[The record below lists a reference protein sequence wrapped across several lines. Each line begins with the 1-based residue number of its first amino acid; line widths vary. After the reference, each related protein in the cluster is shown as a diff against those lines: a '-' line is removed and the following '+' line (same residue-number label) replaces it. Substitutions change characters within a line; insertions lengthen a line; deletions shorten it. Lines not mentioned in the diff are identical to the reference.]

1 MIFMAG
7 IHGAG
12 KTTIGKK
19 LEEKWNIRC
28 VAASAL
34 IEAASDQ
41 VMPGNKVINSI
52 EENQE
57 FLLREVS
64 KLRNYGGQFI
74 LEGHFCLINGM
85 CEIES
90 ISLDVFEKLNPEMIV
105 IISAHPE
112 SIARRNKDKGLLLSN
127 VEFVDRFQRAEIG
140 YGEEVGRYLGVPCH
154 IVENDEKNQDALLK
168 EDLWRLSSYR

>member
-7 IHGAG
+7 IHGVG
-12 KTTIGKK
+12 KTTIGRM

-28 VAASAL
+28 VTASVL
-34 IEAASDQ
+34 IETASDQ

-64 KLRNYGGQFI
+64 KLRNCGGQFI
-74 LEGHFCLINGM
+74 LAGHFCLINGM
-85 CEIES
+85 CEIER

-105 IISAHPE
+105 IITAHPK
-112 SIARRNKDKGLLLSN
+112 SIAKRNKDKGQLLSN
-127 VEFVDRFQRAEIG
+127 VEFVDRFQKAEIG
-140 YGEEVGRYLGVPCH
+140 YGEEVGRYLGVPCY
-154 IVENDEKNQDALLK
+154 IVENDEKNPDALLNVLK
-168 EDLWRLSSYR
+168 EELWQL